1 MSLASAALVSLLAFL
16 SPLVVRLI
24 RLPVPDIVIQIL
36 FGIIVGP
43 QVLGWARIDEP
54 VQVLSLIGLSF
65 LLFLAGLELDFE
77 RLRGRTLQ
85 TAASAFA
92 LSLVLAL
99 AFGGV
104 LGAAGLVRSPLLIAV
119 ILSATS
125 VGIVIPILSDSGE
138 VDSPLGRLVVAGGSL
153 AEVIPVLLLSL
164 LFSEHA
170 SGLGSKVTLLAAF
183 CALVVAAALLIFGLE
198 RWHWIGRTLLAL
210 QDTTAQIRVRAAVA
224 LLLSFAALA
233 SGFGLEAI
241 LGSFLAGATISLL
254 DRDRAMTHQEF
265 RTKLKAVGFGALI
278 PFFFVSTGMSLD
290 VRSFVTSPQTLAR
303 VPVFFAALLIVRGL
317 PALLYRP
324 LLSSRRE
331 VLTAGLLQATSLSIP
346 IVGGSIGV
354 DLGLI
359 RPENYVALVAAGL
372 VSVIA
377 FPITASALTRRAVN
391 RLKSLTPAE
400 ASVESNSRPSEE
412 IRCSNRQECHDELQ
426 RAPRQGT

>member
-1 MSLASAALVSLLAFL
+1 MSLASAALVSLLAFVA
-16 SPLVVRLI
+16 PLFVRLI
-24 RLPVPDIVIQIL
+24 RLPVPDIVVQIL

-43 QVLGWARIDEP
+43 QVLCWARIDEP
-54 VQVLSLIGLSF
+54 VRVLSLIGLSF

-85 TAASAFA
+85 TAASGFVF
-92 LSLVLAL
+92 SFVLAL
-99 AFGGV
+99 AFGGI
-104 LGAAGLVRSPLLIAV
+104 LGVAGLVKSPLLIAV

-125 VGIVIPILSDSGE
+125 VGIVIPILSDSGK
-138 VDSPLGRLVVAGGSL
+138 VNSPLGRLVVAGGSL

-170 SGLGSKVTLLAAF
+170 SGLGSQITLLAAF
-183 CALVVAAALLIFGLE
+183 CALVAAAALLIFGLE

-224 LLLSFAALA
+224 LLMSFAALA
-233 SGFGLEAI
+233 AGFGLEAI

-254 DRDRAMTHQEF
+254 DRDRAMTHQQF
-265 RTKLKAVGFGALI
+265 RTKLQAVGFGALV

-290 VRSFVTSPQTLAR
+290 VRSFVTSPETLAL
-303 VPVFFAALLIVRGL
+303 VPVFLAAVLVVRGL

-331 VLTAGLLQATSLSIP
+331 VMTAGLLQATSLSIP

-359 RPENYVALVAAGL
+359 RPESYIALVAAGL

-377 FPITASALTRRAVN
+377 FPITASALTGHKLAETGTHRRA
-391 RLKSLTPAE
+391 RWPTAARSPGE
-400 ASVESNSRPSEE
+400 APSE
-412 IRCSNRQECHDELQ
+412 
-426 RAPRQGT
+426 P

>member
-16 SPLVVRLI
+16 APLIVRLI
-24 RLPVPDIVIQIL
+24 RLPVPDIVVQIL
-36 FGIIVGP
+36 LGIIVGP

-54 VQVLSLIGLSF
+54 VRVLSLIGLSF
-65 LLFLAGLELDFE
+65 LLFLAGLELDFD
-77 RLRGRTLQ
+77 RLRGRTLR

-92 LSLVLAL
+92 ASLAVALVL
-99 AFGGV
+99 GGI

-138 VDSPLGRLVVAGGSL
+138 VDTPLGRLVVAGGSL

-164 LFSEHA
+164 LFSERA
-170 SGLGSKVTLLAAF
+170 SGLGSQITLLAGF
-183 CALVVAAALLIFGLE
+183 CALVTAAALLIFGLE

-224 LLLSFAALA
+224 LLMSFAALA
-233 SGFGLEAI
+233 AGFGLEAI

-254 DRDRAMTHQEF
+254 DRDRAMTHQQF
-265 RTKLKAVGFGALI
+265 RTKLRAVGFGALI
-278 PFFFVSTGMSLD
+278 PFFFISTGMSLD
-290 VRSFVTSPQTLAR
+290 VRSFVTSPGTLAR
-303 VPVFFAALLIVRGL
+303 VPVFLAALLIVRGM

-324 LLSSRRE
+324 LLSSRHQ
-331 VLTAGLLQATSLSIP
+331 VMIAGLLQATSLSIP
-346 IVGGSIGV
+346 VVGGSIGV

-359 RPENYVALVAAGL
+359 SPENYLALVAAGL

-377 FPITASALTRRAVN
+377 FPLTASALTGHSVGDTATQRGDRWP
-391 RLKSLTPAE
+391 T
-400 ASVESNSRPSEE
+400 ASPSSGETGSE
-412 IRCSNRQECHDELQ
+412 
-426 RAPRQGT
+426 P